1 MNTSRF
7 RFAAAV
13 AATALCLAAA
23 GTHEAAAQTPL
34 GKRVGL
40 GVGLGEPTAL
50 TLRARTGRAT
60 AVDVGVGASAFG
72 TPRVHVMYTW
82 QFTTSFGTPF
92 VNWYAGLGVM
102 AGFDKKGE
110 YYLAKKTADPS
121 LWFVTSEVLGAA
133 RGSVG
138 LNWFPRYTP
147 LEIFAE
153 MNPIVGLYPKT
164 GIGVEG
170 WVGIRIYP

>member
-1 MNTSRF
+1 MSISRS
-7 RFAAAV
+7 RLAAAV
-13 AATALCLAAA
+13 LAMALCLASA

-40 GVGLGEPTAL
+40 GVGIGEPTAL
-50 TLRARTGRAT
+50 TLRARTGRST
-60 AVDVGVGASAFG
+60 AVDLGIGASAFG
-72 TPRVHVMYTW
+72 TPRVHAMYTW
-82 QFTTSFGTPF
+82 QFTNSFGTPF
-92 VNWYAGLGVM
+92 VSWYAGLGVLL
-102 AGFDKKGE
+102 GFEKKGE

-121 LWFVTSEVLGAA
+121 LWFVTDDVIGAA
-133 RGSVG
+133 RGSIG

-147 LEIFAE
+147 LEFFAE
-153 MNPIVGLYPKT
+153 VNPIVGLYPKT